1 MVEESG
7 MVVKI
12 ERRSCIAVTPAG
24 EFIEV
29 PLPKGG
35 DIRIGQEISLA
46 GRRKRMSYLRYF
58 MVAASF
64 LLIFLTSQFYIG
76 RTSQAVAYLTM
87 DINPSIELAV
97 SDKGKVV
104 SCSALNSDGEK
115 ILSQVTV
122 KGYDLEQAVGI
133 IVTQAIIDKYLTAD
147 DSNVILTTLTVNEDS
162 DPVVDLEHVYNAI
175 KTSMDSGG
183 VVSEVVIEAVEP
195 EMRQEAVESGIS
207 TGRLLLQ
214 KKAVEKSLPLSVSEI
229 GTIRFDKIEKE
240 KKVSIVN
247 IFGEGSGD
255 IREYN
260 LDKGEWSGF
269 VKKGLYAERSNNNVK
284 IKTVPRGQGIDK
296 DKKDKDK
303 KSKDDN
309 DNKRDSK
316 SNQDKRYN
324 ENNQN
329 KYTNNN
335 KYKNDNNQNKYDSKN
350 SSRSN
355 NSRYSGRR

>member
-35 DIRIGQEISLA
+35 GIRIGQEISLT

-87 DINPSIELAV
+87 DINPSIELAI

-104 SCSALNSDGEK
+104 SCSGLNSDGEK

-133 IVTQAIIDKYLTAD
+133 IVTQAITDKYLTAD

-162 DPVVDLEHVYNAI
+162 DPVVDLEHVYKAI
-175 KTSMDSGG
+175 KSSMDSGG

-214 KKAVEKSLPLSVSEI
+214 KKAVEKSLPVSVSDI

-240 KKVSIVN
+240 KKVSIFN
-247 IFGEGSGD
+247 IIGEGSGD

-260 LDKGEWSGF
+260 LDKGEWSGI
-269 VKKGLYAERSNNNVK
+269 VKKGLYAERSNNNIK
-284 IKTVPRGQGIDK
+284 IKTVPQRGQGIDK

-316 SNQDKRYN
+316 SNQDKRDN

-329 KYTNNN
+329 KYNN
-335 KYKNDNNQNKYDSKN
+335 YNNQNKYDSKN

-355 NSRYSGRR
+355 NSRYSGSR

>member
-35 DIRIGQEISLA
+35 GIRIGQEISLA

-64 LLIFLTSQFYIG
+64 LLIFLTGQFYIG
-76 RTSQAVAYLTM
+76 RAPQAAAYLTM

-104 SCSALNSDGEK
+104 SCSGLNSDGEK
-115 ILSQVTV
+115 ILSQVSV

-133 IVTQAIIDKYLTAD
+133 IVTQAIADNYLTAE

-162 DPVVDLEHVYNAI
+162 DPVVDLENVYKAI
-175 KTSMDSGG
+175 KSSMDSGG

-195 EMRQEAVESGIS
+195 EMRQEAIESGIS
-207 TGRLLLQ
+207 TGRLL
-214 KKAVEKSLPLSVSEI
+214 
-229 GTIRFDKIEKE
+229 
-240 KKVSIVN
+240 
-247 IFGEGSGD
+247 
-255 IREYN
+255 
-260 LDKGEWSGF
+260 
-269 VKKGLYAERSNNNVK
+269 
-284 IKTVPRGQGIDK
+284 
-296 DKKDKDK
+296 
-303 KSKDDN
+303 
-309 DNKRDSK
+309 
-316 SNQDKRYN
+316 
-324 ENNQN
+324 
-329 KYTNNN
+329 
-335 KYKNDNNQNKYDSKN
+335 
-350 SSRSN
+350 
-355 NSRYSGRR
+355 